1 MVRESLE
8 SVPGVLRVISSKL
21 GEGARIVE

>member
-8 SVPGVLRVISSKL
+8 SVPAIILYNVAQI
-21 GEGARIVE
+21 A